1 MNLYEKHVEKEL
13 NRWHCEIM
21 KDAGI
26 FERSSNGI
34 QKQTRKLVP
43 KKMQNTITVTVEKM
57 VETILFGSELLTIK
71 EDASGLSLAE
81 QDFLVQNQFQMYR
94 NTAVTQGVGFGA
106 GGILLGL
113 ADLPVLMGIKIKF
126 MFDSAKLYG
135 FDTDDQNERLFLLYV
150 FQLAFSG
157 REHRLEIFRILQ
169 DWDDRSHP
177 SVDWEKFQ
185 TEYRDYLDIAKL
197 LQLMP
202 VIGSVA
208 GGTANYKL
216 MNRLK
221 ENVMNCYRM
230 RILHRKWER

>member
-13 NRWHCEIM
+13 NRWHREIM

-34 QKQTRKLVP
+34 QRQTRKLVP

-81 QDFLVQNQFQMYR
+81 QDFLVQNQFQIYR
-94 NTAVTQGVGFGA
+94 KTAVTQGVGFGA

-135 FDTDDQNERLFLLYV
+135 YDTDDQKERLFLLYV

-157 REHRLEIFRILQ
+157 REHRLDIFRILQ
-169 DWDDRSHP
+169 DWDDCSHP

-230 RILHRKWER
+230 RILHRKWEE